1 MLGGEGRKPG
11 VSAKG
16 EGREGHS
23 WGGTLDQEMPGES
36 SLLQALGTAWSLIL
50 PLTSFGAPP
59 GGSRRALGCLQ

>member
-23 WGGTLDQEMPGES
+23 WGGTLDQETPGES
-36 SLLQALGTAWSLIL
+36 SLRQELGTAWSLIP
-50 PLTSFGAPP
+50 PLTSFGGPTW
-59 GGSRRALGCLQ
+59 R